1 MKLFGALTLALASLL
16 GAVGAAHVGE
26 TPITRIVKLL
36 QGLSKKTE
44 QDGKVE
50 EDLYESF
57 VCWAKSVVEEKTSSN
72 AAAESRI
79 EYLSDYIADIE
90 AGRIEF
96 STERVDLEKG
106 LKDVNGE
113 IQDATALRKK
123 EAGEFE
129 DASEEMQQ
137 AVTALTKAMVVL
149 DEATKEHAA
158 GVFAQQQ
165 ARLGLGEGFAARQ
178 QEAVALKRAADLGS
192 KVLSGGD
199 ALFLRR
205 LLTGEVPKPDWKK
218 LNRKATFKM
227 DYKAR
232 SFKIQDVLKKLKT
245 EFETSLATAKT
256 TEAEAVKTFDAL
268 MSNKNDEKSGLE
280 QRLLDMSEET
290 GARQMNKEDS
300 QTELDDLKKQVE
312 NDTKFIKQTEDD
324 LAEKKEEWKD
334 RLSLREAEIAAFSKA
349 IEILY
354 NDDAR
359 DLAAKSFK
367 SQAKSFLQEA
377 SSTAKGTSVARLLK
391 EAARQTHSARLAGL
405 AGLAA
410 GSHFDEVLK
419 AIATM
424 ITDLKAEEQKDLE
437 DKEECE
443 SDRAEDARSAVA
455 KSRSIDDTTDAMGKM
470 AKEIKEISVEITD
483 TEANIKQAKKDI
495 KEAKTQRDEEHAEWV
510 SSDAED
516 KDMAATVKRAGK
528 VLTDFYK
535 DNDLAFLQSSV
546 KAKARQPAGAAPPPP
561 PSTWDAPY
569 GGNQEA
575 TAGITTILEMVGEDI
590 QKDMEHALA
599 AEEKAAARFTDFEKE
614 TQEQVK
620 EMQDSVT
627 ELDGVRGATMQKVSE
642 AKKARNSEKGLL
654 KSVMERMA
662 EAKPGCDFIT
672 VNYAPRLKNRQI
684 EMDGLEKAKTILMG
698 GVFTKVDEN
707 REIKPGDASFLQ
719 RRK

>member
-1 MKLFGALTLALASLL
+1 MSYKKRSGAIQELLA
-16 GAVGAAHVGE
+16 
-26 TPITRIVKLL
+26 KM
-36 QGLSKKTE
+36 
-44 QDGKVE
+44 
-50 EDLYESF
+50 
-57 VCWAKSVVEEKTSSN
+57 
-72 AAAESRI
+72 
-79 EYLSDYIADIE
+79 
-90 AGRIEF
+90 
-96 STERVDLEKG
+96 
-106 LKDVNGE
+106 
-113 IQDATALRKK
+113 KK
-123 EAGEFE
+123 EFDGNLA
-129 DASEEMQQ
+129 DAI
-137 AVTALTKAMVVL
+137 K
-149 DEATKEHAA
+149 
-158 GVFAQQQ
+158 
-165 ARLGLGEGFAARQ
+165 
-178 QEAVALKRAADLGS
+178 
-192 KVLSGGD
+192 
-199 ALFLRR
+199 
-205 LLTGEVPKPDWKK
+205 
-218 LNRKATFKM
+218 
-227 DYKAR
+227 
-232 SFKIQDVLKKLKT
+232 
-245 EFETSLATAKT
+245 
-256 TEAEAVKTFDAL
+256 TEAEALASYEKLKDSKTAELEAAQDAL
-268 MSNKNDEKSGLE
+268 ESQAGENGAKALSKEEAQAEVDALTAQVANDEKYI
-280 QRLLDMSEET
+280 
-290 GARQMNKEDS
+290 
-300 QTELDDLKKQVE
+300 KQVS
-312 NDTKFIKQTEDD
+312 DQ

>member
-1 MKLFGALTLALASLL
+1 M
-16 GAVGAAHVGE
+16 
-26 TPITRIVKLL
+26 KLL

-57 VCWAKSVVEEKTSSN
+57 VCWAKSVVEEKTASN

-256 TEAEAVKTFDAL
+256 TEA
-268 MSNKNDEKSGLE
+268 
-280 QRLLDMSEET
+280 
-290 GARQMNKEDS
+290 
-300 QTELDDLKKQVE
+300 
-312 NDTKFIKQTEDD
+312 
-324 LAEKKEEWKD
+324 
-334 RLSLREAEIAAFSKA
+334 SL
-349 IEILY
+349 
-354 NDDAR
+354 
-359 DLAAKSFK
+359 
-367 SQAKSFLQEA
+367 
-377 SSTAKGTSVARLLK
+377 
-391 EAARQTHSARLAGL
+391 
-405 AGLAA
+405 
-410 GSHFDEVLK
+410 
-419 AIATM
+419 
-424 ITDLKAEEQKDLE
+424 
-437 DKEECE
+437 
-443 SDRAEDARSAVA
+443 
-455 KSRSIDDTTDAMGKM
+455 
-470 AKEIKEISVEITD
+470 
-483 TEANIKQAKKDI
+483 
-495 KEAKTQRDEEHAEWV
+495 
-510 SSDAED
+510 
-516 KDMAATVKRAGK
+516 
-528 VLTDFYK
+528 
-535 DNDLAFLQSSV
+535 
-546 KAKARQPAGAAPPPP
+546 
-561 PSTWDAPY
+561 
-569 GGNQEA
+569 
-575 TAGITTILEMVGEDI
+575 
-590 QKDMEHALA
+590 
-599 AEEKAAARFTDFEKE
+599 
-614 TQEQVK
+614 
-620 EMQDSVT
+620 
-627 ELDGVRGATMQKVSE
+627 
-642 AKKARNSEKGLL
+642 
-654 KSVMERMA
+654 
-662 EAKPGCDFIT
+662 
-672 VNYAPRLKNRQI
+672 
-684 EMDGLEKAKTILMG
+684 
-698 GVFTKVDEN
+698 
-707 REIKPGDASFLQ
+707 
-719 RRK
+719 